1 MSKRNA
7 EDELAYALSIAGEPF
22 TAHERQYR
30 YVPGRKFA
38 ADFAFPA
45 HRLLVEVQGG
55 WATGKAHGSVSGIKA
70 DVERGNLATLNG
82 WRVLRFLTPWQ
93 KDMDEWIG
101 ETLATIEEALRA

>member
-38 ADFAFPA
+38 ADFAWPDA
-45 HRLLVEVQGG
+45 RLLVEVQGG
-55 WATGKAHGSVSGIKA
+55 IYSGEAHGSISGIKA
-70 DVERGNLATLNG
+70 DIERLNLATLNG
-82 WRVLRFLTPWQ
+82 YRLLRFIPPRA

-101 ETLATIEEALRA
+101 ETLATIEEALK